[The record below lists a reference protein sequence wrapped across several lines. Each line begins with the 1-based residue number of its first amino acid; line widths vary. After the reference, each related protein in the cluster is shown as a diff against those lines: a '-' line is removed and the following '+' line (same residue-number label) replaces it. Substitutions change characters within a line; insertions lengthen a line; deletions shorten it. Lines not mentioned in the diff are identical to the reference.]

1 MNFKKWVKSIQAA
14 AYNGARTVVVILDGS
29 YRSFYHV
36 STMNRLKDAKL
47 LHIKDLFQF
56 LTIVSVC
63 TEFGG
68 QMGVGGSGNWWGQ
81 TSWLLR
87 MQLEKL
93 TIFNLQLS
101 EFFYL
106 NFFLWMF
113 NNWTC
118 FSCEIRLKTPRIAAF
133 LTVENSSSDR
143 IKDLVFRPRQKLL
156 LIKDLFQFSTIVS
169 ISTKFGGQ
177 MGSKLLLNLKVQC
190 LKFRKEFRSSD

>member
-1 MNFKKWVKSIQAA
+1 MCMYLLSRIFLPNSDRIKGLVNQDKKML
-14 AYNGARTVVVILDGS
+14 R
-29 YRSFYHV
+29 
-36 STMNRLKDAKL
+36 
-47 LHIKDLFQF
+47 IKDLFQF
-56 LTIVSVC
+56 SIIVFVG

-143 IKDLVFRPRQKLL
+143 IKDLVDQDK
-156 LIKDLFQFSTIVS
+156 
-169 ISTKFGGQ
+169 
-177 MGSKLLLNLKVQC
+177 NC
-190 LKFRKEFRSSD
+190 CW